1 MIAIVLYT
9 IFSPVIIFCKVSEVI
24 TWEFF
29 SNQKWKVRSEPNLTK
44 YWQNQALR
52 AQAQFRDAEIKSGL
66 QQDELEKKF
75 QLAQKQRGQR

>member
-9 IFSPVIIFCKVSEVI
+9 IFWPVIVVCKVSEVF
-24 TWEFF
+24 TWELF
-29 SNQKWKVRSEPNLTK
+29 SNKNWKVRSQPNLTK
-44 YWQNQALR
+44 YWQNQALA
-52 AQAQFRDAEIKSGL
+52 AQYQLRDAEIKSGL